1 MSVCLSVC
9 ACVSVSMCV
18 CVFVYMCVRMY
29 VCVCVCGDWGVER
42 NCSSVCVVGGE
53 LGQPGLISTYIRI

>member
-1 MSVCLSVC
+1 
-9 ACVSVSMCV
+9 
-18 CVFVYMCVRMY
+18 